1 MDDPGDSGKR
11 DGLSCFS
18 SFCLPP
24 FPNTIASFFLSFKI
38 YVFIFGCAGP
48 PSLCARLS
56 LVAASGGS
64 SFFMVHGRLIL
75 VASLV
80 VEHGHSRHMD
90 FSSCSVWAQQL

>member
-1 MDDPGDSGKR
+1 MTLGIQVR

-24 FPNTIASFFLSFKI
+24 FPNTMLLSFSLFKI

-48 PSLCARLS
+48 PLLCARLS

-64 SFFMVHGRLIL
+64 SFLWCTGFSSWWLL
-75 VASLV
+75 LLWSTA
-80 VEHGHSRHMD
+80 SRHMD